1 MGIVSQYGEDV
12 TSGIDK
18 AIVDKI
24 GLTPLTTTAKDLSG
38 AVNELDSEISAL
50 DQEVDAASSAITTL
64 QSNVTS
70 ITTDLHATREWIAS
84 PYDSTR
90 TYEVDDLAI
99 YENELYK
106 CVTAVTVPEAFDENK
121 WQGTG
126 ISYEMSQHDSKLR
139 QHDSEISALNSS
151 LNTFKRVDITT
162 STASFPSTISIYGS
176 TYYEKIGR
184 LVVVV
189 VNLKIESSSKT
200 RHTITNFIP
209 TYNDRPEYAK
219 SFMAG
224 DGDVDGLGQGF
235 SIEADGRLTLYNT
248 KTGTSYCQGTAIYI
262 SRG

>member
-1 MGIVSQYGEDV
+1 MPVIMKDNFQYAYTTKGTVFHTLSNAEYEALTEEEKMNGDV
-12 TSGIDK
+12 YCIPDREPVINPDQLWEKVGTGTLD
-18 AIVDKI
+18 I
-24 GLTPLTTTAKDLSG
+24 G
-38 AVNELDSEISAL
+38 
-50 DQEVDAASSAITTL
+50 
-64 QSNVTS
+64 
-70 ITTDLHATREWIAS
+70 
-84 PYDSTR
+84 
-90 TYEVDDLAI
+90 DDLTDGV
-99 YENELYK
+99 N
-106 CVTAVTVPEAFDENK
+106 
-121 WQGTG
+121 Q
-126 ISYEMSQHDSKLR
+126 
-139 QHDSEISALNSS
+139 LNSS